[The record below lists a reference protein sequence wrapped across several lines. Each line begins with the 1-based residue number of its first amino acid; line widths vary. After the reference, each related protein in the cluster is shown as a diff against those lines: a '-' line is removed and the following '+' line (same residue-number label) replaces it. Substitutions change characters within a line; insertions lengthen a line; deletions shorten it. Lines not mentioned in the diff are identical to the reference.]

1 MDVKKRPEWA
11 RSSTRMVLIMFAIAT
26 IILAFMWKISW
37 EQFLIAQSSV
47 FWFFFWTRRK
57 DWTQPEDVANK

>member
-1 MDVKKRPEWA
+1 MDVKKWPEWA

-57 DWTQPEDVANK
+57 DWTQPDDAVNK